1 MSTDH
6 YGKESRYYMTTFSW
20 GNNEFGQLGDGTNI
34 DSNVPVTVSGSV
46 NFIAITGGIFHS
58 LSILSDGLVRAWGA
72 NYSGQLGDGTLNDSN
87 IPETVMALM
96 NAIEV
101 AAGVFHSLALLS
113 DSTVRAWGDNF
124 SGQLGDGTFNSST
137 VPVSVIG
144 LTDAIAISAGL
155 NHSLALLNDGTVR
168 AWGGNFFGQLGN
180 GTDTTS
186 NVPVTVIGLSNVIAI
201 AAGGGHSLALLDE
214 GTVRSWGENSNGE
227 LGDGSTTDRSI
238 PVQVVGTGGSGFL
251 NNVIAIAAG
260 EFHNLALLNDGTV
273 LTWGNNEYG
282 QLGDGTN
289 TSSNVPVQ
297 VLGTG
302 GSGFLNN
309 VVAIAAG
316 GFHSLALLNDGTV
329 VGWGN
334 NESGQLGDG
343 NNTDSDFPVPV
354 SGLTNSI
361 TIAGGGD
368 HSLDIQ
374 QLPVPPLPVITCTAD
389 IFQLNDPGQCGA
401 IVNYPPPMVSDQCPE
416 GFTVSCHPSS
426 GSFFPVGTMTV
437 TCTVTDPCGGSASCL
452 FDVTVI
458 PNPCLVGGTPR
469 VACFL
474 TDENGNQLDPL
485 AEGSILCRE
494 IPQMGGRKNVTMSL
508 PNGQTKRLQ
517 KVKVLKKGFVVVE
530 VSGGN
535 ITMKTL
541 PIPFQ
546 AVETFFLCA
555 HAGTSVHCEI
565 TDFECEATIIC
576 DANQNFQQLDLFISM
591 CQSVQTEA
599 EIIVEIEGK
608 LCEPR
613 KEISTSCPFPDIPP
627 QCSEVFPPATSSFA
641 KSISYLEKPVP
652 LMKGRQQEKICI
664 RTSKVYDWVIRPID
678 ITLRLDINQV
688 NFIC

>member
-1 MSTDH
+1 
-6 YGKESRYYMTTFSW
+6 MTIFSW

-34 DSNVPVTVSGSV
+34 DSNVPVIVSGSV

-87 IPETVMALM
+87 IPETVLALM

-137 VPVSVIG
+137 IPVSVFG
-144 LTDAIAISAGL
+144 LTDAIAITAGL
-155 NHSLALLNDGTVR
+155 NHSLALLSDGTVR

-186 NVPVTVIGLSNVIAI
+186 NVPVTVIGLSNIIAI
-201 AAGGGHSLALLDE
+201 AAGGGHSLALLAD
-214 GTVRSWGENSNGE
+214 GTVQAWGQNSNGE
-227 LGDGSTTDRSI
+227 LGDGTNIDRST
-238 PVQVVGTGGSGFL
+238 PVQVKGTGGVGFL
-251 NNVIAIAAG
+251 NNVNAIAAG
-260 EFHNLALLNDGTV
+260 EFHSLALLNDGTV
-273 LTWGNNEYG
+273 LAWGNNEYG

-289 TSSNVPVQ
+289 IDSNVPVQ
-297 VLGTG
+297 VKGIG
-302 GSGFLNN
+302 GSGILNN

-316 GFHSLALLNDGTV
+316 GFHSLVLLNDGTV
-329 VGWGN
+329 LAWGN

-343 NNTDSDFPVPV
+343 INTDSDVPVPV
-354 SGLTNSI
+354 SGLTNSL

-374 QLPVPPLPVITCTAD
+374 SPPVPPIPVIICSSN
-389 IFQLNDPGQCGA
+389 IFQLNDPGLCGA
-401 IVNYPPPMVSDQCPE
+401 IVNYSQPTVSDQCPE
-416 GFTVSCHPSS
+416 GFTVSCSPPS
-426 GSFFPVGTMTV
+426 GSFFPVGTTTV
-437 TCTVTDPCGGSASCL
+437 TCTVTDPCGGLATCS

-458 PNPCLVGGTPR
+458 PNPCLIGGNPR
-469 VACFL
+469 VICFL
-474 TDENGNQLDPL
+474 TDENGYPVDPL

-494 IPQMGGRKNVTMSL
+494 IPQMGRRKNVTISL
-508 PNGQTKRLQ
+508 QNGETITLQ

-530 VSGGN
+530 ISGMD
-535 ITMKTL
+535 ITMKTS

-546 AVETFFLCA
+546 TVETFFLCA
-555 HAGTSVHCEI
+555 PAGTSVHCEI
-565 TDFECEATIIC
+565 TDFECDARIIC
-576 DANQNFQQLDLFISM
+576 DKNQNFQQLDLLISL

-599 EIIVEIEGK
+599 EIKLEIEER

-613 KEISTSCPFPDIPP
+613 KEISTSCPSYGISPECI
-627 QCSEVFPPATSSFA
+627 EVFPHVSSLFSEPIKETVPA
-641 KSISYLEKPVP
+641 
-652 LMKGRQQEKICI
+652 MKGRQQEKICI
-664 RTSKVYDWVIRPID
+664 RTSKVYDWVIRPVD
-678 ITLRLDINQV
+678 FTITIRELNGCRPTPSS
-688 NFIC
+688 